1 MARKL
6 IKLRARGKKPITMR
20 KGGLHRTVGVPEGEK
35 IPASKV
41 RAARAGRYGPL
52 GKKQAV
58 AATGLLAAGRRTA
71 ARKRKAR
78 RSASPACGPT
88 QAGPM

>member
-41 RAARAGRYGPL
+41 RAE
-52 GKKQAV
+52 QAV